1 MRRGVGEVPTAEPEA
16 QAVAEALFELARD
29 DGGPSV
35 STYVA
40 RHATLEQAREL
51 LVHKSPYQLKEAD
64 PHTWAIPRLTGRAK
78 SALVE
83 IQTDEYGGGRA
94 GRMHSELFASTME
107 GLGLDSSFGAY
118 IDLVPAVS
126 LASVNAMSLFGL
138 HRRFRGAIVGHLAMY
153 EMTSSIPQARY
164 ARGFRRLGFESPV
177 TEYFDEHVE
186 ADAVHEQ
193 IAARDLAGG
202 LVEQEPHM
210 AADVFFG
217 AAAVGF
223 WTDWSA
229 VGSSRPGTNKKPPYS
244 RRSRWRRDTVG
255 KHGDRR
261 VSARSPAGAWR
272 FSHLR
277 RPWGPRPAKQGNRG
291 PVPMRGL
298 GDQAVLRRD
307 AQTHRVRGNLDP
319 AACRVRH
326 IEGQWSGWPVAAEPP
341 RRRRI
346 R

>member
-1 MRRGVGEVPTAEPEA
+1 MKLPTPRGPVSAALVTTLKHSTSAKKTACLHDVLQQRVHAGSIFYDEDLQTTLFMLYELHYGGFEGVDDSWEWDPTLLGLRSHIEQVFESELRRGVGEVPTAEPEA

-223 WTDWSA
+223 LDGL
-229 VGSSRPGTNKKPPYS
+229 VG
-244 RRSRWRRDTVG
+244 RWQLE
-255 KHGDRR
+255 
-261 VSARSPAGAWR
+261 AWD
-272 FSHLR
+272 
-277 RPWGPRPAKQGNRG
+277 KQETSLLT
-291 PVPMRGL
+291 PV
-298 GDQAVLRRD
+298 
-307 AQTHRVRGNLDP
+307 
-319 AACRVRH
+319 
-326 IEGQWSGWPVAAEPP
+326 EVAT
-341 RRRRI
+341 
-346 R
+346 

>member
-1 MRRGVGEVPTAEPEA
+1 
-16 QAVAEALFELARD
+16 
-29 DGGPSV
+29 
-35 STYVA
+35 
-40 RHATLEQAREL
+40 
-51 LVHKSPYQLKEAD
+51 
-64 PHTWAIPRLTGRAK
+64 
-78 SALVE
+78 
-83 IQTDEYGGGRA
+83 
-94 GRMHSELFASTME
+94 ME

-223 WTDWSA
+223 LDGL
-229 VGSSRPGTNKKPPYS
+229 VG
-244 RRSRWRRDTVG
+244 RWQLE
-255 KHGDRR
+255 
-261 VSARSPAGAWR
+261 AWD
-272 FSHLR
+272 
-277 RPWGPRPAKQGNRG
+277 KQETSLLT
-291 PVPMRGL
+291 PV
-298 GDQAVLRRD
+298 
-307 AQTHRVRGNLDP
+307 
-319 AACRVRH
+319 
-326 IEGQWSGWPVAAEPP
+326 EVAT
-341 RRRRI
+341 
-346 R
+346 

>member
-1 MRRGVGEVPTAEPEA
+1 MKLPKPRGPVSATLAAALRQSASAGETAAIHEALQQHQHTGSIFYDEDLQVALFMLYELHYRGFDEVDEAWEWDPGLLSVRNHIEMVFESALRQGVGEVPTAEPEA
-16 QAVAEALFELARD
+16 QAVAEALFALAGE

-40 RHATLEQAREL
+40 RHATVEQAREL

-83 IQTDEYGGGRA
+83 IQADEYGGGQA

-107 GLGLDSSFGAY
+107 GLGLDSAFGAY
-118 IDLVPAVS
+118 IDVVPAVS

-164 ARGFRRLGFESPV
+164 ARGFRRLGFDSPV
-177 TEYFDEHVE
+177 TDYFDEHVE

-193 IAARDLAGG
+193 IAGRDLAGA
-202 LVEQEPHM
+202 LVEEEPVL

-223 WTDWSA
+223 LDGLVAHWQLEAWEKQE
-229 VGSSRPGTNKKPPYS
+229 SSLLPP
-244 RRSRWRRDTVG
+244 
-255 KHGDRR
+255 
-261 VSARSPAGAWR
+261 
-272 FSHLR
+272 
-277 RPWGPRPAKQGNRG
+277 
-291 PVPMRGL
+291 
-298 GDQAVLRRD
+298 
-307 AQTHRVRGNLDP
+307 
-319 AACRVRH
+319 
-326 IEGQWSGWPVAAEPP
+326 IEVAS
-341 RRRRI
+341 
-346 R
+346 